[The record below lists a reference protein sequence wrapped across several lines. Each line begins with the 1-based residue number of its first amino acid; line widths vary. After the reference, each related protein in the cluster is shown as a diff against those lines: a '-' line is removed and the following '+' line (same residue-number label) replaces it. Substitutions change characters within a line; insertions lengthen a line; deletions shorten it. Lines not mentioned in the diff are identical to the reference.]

1 MLGVAAEDVAGAV
14 DPNNDGP
21 VEAAAAAPPK
31 IVEVVPVVVTVE
43 VAAVAL
49 AKTDDAPLVPM
60 PLNALEEPVEAVV
73 FEVVAVA
80 LLVALTGLAVDA
92 VTDSEPNKDVVPPP
106 TLDVLPPKENVEVVV
121 GAETGAFV
129 EAVVTVELGVTLV
142 SEDVAGFAN
151 IFVEV
156 VEPEPN
162 AGVDEVPV
170 AEAKNDVAPSPA
182 PFPVAKAKG
191 DAAGAD
197 EVDVAKPEK
206 KFAGGWDVSLDSLVS
221 GLQIFKDPNRESAEL
236 FVADGVDVVVVADF
250 TVAAELGIPEEV
262 TVTFG
267 GAELVTVGLD
277 VLTRPT
283 PSEEVEFVSRVFVD
297 SMGFVVPGAG
307 VAAIVEDVTV
317 DGA

>member
-60 PLNALEEPVEAVV
+60 PLNALEPVEAVV

-80 LLVALTGLAVDA
+80 LLVALTGLGVDA

-129 EAVVTVELGVTLV
+129 EAVVTVELGITLV

-206 KFAGGWDVSLDSLVS
+206 KFAGGLDVSPDSLVS

-267 GAELVTVGLD
+267 GVELVTVGLD

-283 PSEEVEFVSRVFVD
+283 PSEEVEFVSTVFVD

-307 VAAIVEDVTV
+307 VVAIVEDVTV